1 MQKQKSSIL
10 QIGLIIPM
18 GRFLMGFHALGIS
31 GVFKFIEPEFHFSK
45 IEPGFSLQRSVFSF
59 CMESSLLSGYCR

>member
-1 MQKQKSSIL
+1 
-10 QIGLIIPM
+10 M

-45 IEPGFSLQRSVFSF
+45 IEPGFSLQRSVFPF
-59 CMESSLLSGYCR
+59 AWSLRLCRAIAGEVITGNKR